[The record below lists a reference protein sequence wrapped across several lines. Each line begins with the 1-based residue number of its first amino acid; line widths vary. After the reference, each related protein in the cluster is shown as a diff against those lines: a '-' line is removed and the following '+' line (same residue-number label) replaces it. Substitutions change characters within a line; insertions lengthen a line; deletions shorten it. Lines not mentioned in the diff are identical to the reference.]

1 MAKMI
6 PDVPHPDCKSPGEID
21 IFNRLKT
28 ELGTEDWT
36 VLHSLSIVGHLHRV
50 EGELDFVIIVPQLG
64 VLCVEVKACNSLR
77 IDARGAWYYGSD
89 PAPDRRGPFRQ
100 ASEAMHSLRKWVGKL
115 RPDLARTVFW
125 TACIFPRCPLPAV
138 TPEWH
143 PWQVIDNRTYGQRPL
158 GDQLRHVLIRARA
171 RLEGLRAPWFRP
183 EIQEPTP
190 EQCGALTQLLRPQ
203 FEAHESAVAW
213 ARRVDGE
220 LRRFTEDQYRYVRA
234 AGEHPRLLVRGPA
247 GSGKTFLAIET
258 AKREAQWPRP
268 QDFLGPPRG
277 GASGHILLAC
287 YTRLLGAWLKEA
299 VKDVPGIKAGTLHR
313 HMMDVCGMAEAPPD
327 AGEDFWSRELPGRA
341 LDRLLETP
349 GPYQLDALVIDEAQ
363 DLLAPTYL
371 EFLDLSL
378 KGGLAE
384 GRWAFFGDFERQAI
398 HASPEV
404 VQSGMNTLLQGKDVA
419 RLQLR
424 ENCRNTP
431 RIAAL
436 VQLLGGLEPGYDRV
450 LRPDD
455 QVDHRIE
462 RYSTLAEQRQRLL
475 ASMDRLLVAGL
486 REQDIVVLSP
496 RADDS
501 SVAGLLHSAGHRQLR
516 PLRKSTSAGGLGFGT
531 IHAFKGLEARAVI
544 LTDIEE
550 IADLGSQALLYVGV
564 TRAQNHLTILMN
576 NSLREQVVS
585 LLTTR

>member
-1 MAKMI
+1 
-6 PDVPHPDCKSPGEID
+6 
-21 IFNRLKT
+21 
-28 ELGTEDWT
+28 
-36 VLHSLSIVGHLHRV
+36 
-50 EGELDFVIIVPQLG
+50 
-64 VLCVEVKACNSLR
+64 
-77 IDARGAWYYGSD
+77 
-89 PAPDRRGPFRQ
+89 
-100 ASEAMHSLRKWVGKL
+100 VGKL
-115 RPDLARTVFW
+115 RPDLGRIVFW

-143 PWQVIDNRTYGQRPL
+143 PWQVIDSRTYGQRPL
-158 GDQLRHVLIRARA
+158 GDHLRTVLMRART
-171 RLEGLRAPWFRP
+171 RLEELHTLWFQP
-183 EIQEPTP
+183 ELQEPTP

-203 FEAHESAVAW
+203 FEAHESAAAW

-234 AGEHPRLLVRGPA
+234 AGEHSRLLVRGPA

-258 AKREAQWPRP
+258 ARQEAERPRP
-268 QDFLGPPRG
+268 QDVLESRMGDAGCRV
-277 GASGHILLAC
+277 LLAC
-287 YTRLLGAWLKEA
+287 YTRLLGAWLKEQ

-313 HMMDVCGMAEAPPD
+313 HMMDVCGMAEAPP
-327 AGEDFWSRELPGRA
+327 AVGEDFWSRELPGRA
-341 LDRLLETP
+341 LDRLLERA
-349 GPYQLDALVIDEAQ
+349 GPNQFDALVIDEAQ
-363 DLLAPTYL
+363 DLLAPAYL

-384 GRWAFFGDFERQAI
+384 GRWAFFGDFERQAV
-398 HASPEV
+398 HTSPEV
-404 VQSGMNTLLQGKDVA
+404 VQSGMQALLQGKDVA

-462 RYSTLAEQRQRLL
+462 RYSTPAEQRQRLL
-475 ASMDRLLVAGL
+475 ESMDRLLAAGL
-486 REQDIVVLSP
+486 RERDIVVLSP

-501 SVAGLLHSAGHRQLR
+501 SVAGMLHSAGHRQFR
-516 PLRKSTSAGGLGFGT
+516 PLRKTASAGGVAFGT

-550 IADLGSQALLYVGV
+550 LAGSGSQALLYVGV
-564 TRAQNHLTILMN
+564 TRAQNHLTILMH

-585 LLTTR
+585 MLTKR